1 MRRAR
6 TTKAPIVIIEFSR
19 YRSYFRLDLTCLFA
33 SFLFLKWKKED
44 STSTQSMGTG
54 DWVFFGKPVMALAHH
69 VEFRLDWVD
78 WSAPEKS
85 RTSLTVSMNPLS
97 LEIVE
102 TKVIVMG
109 LNMSVLGTLL
119 GLNVPMIEWLVNIF
133 DFKYTLLPSKCKAF
147 NLIKFKVVNTFLP
160 YCQLL

>member
-19 YRSYFRLDLTCLFA
+19 YRSYFRLDLTCLFEKRKIVLVLSQWA
-33 SFLFLKWKKED
+33 LETEFFWEACYGSCPPRGIPFELSGLK
-44 STSTQSMGTG
+44 SS
-54 DWVFFGKPVMALAHH
+54 
-69 VEFRLDWVD
+69 
-78 WSAPEKS
+78 EKS

-119 GLNVPMIEWLVNIF
+119 GLNVPMIE
-133 DFKYTLLPSKCKAF
+133 
-147 NLIKFKVVNTFLP
+147 
-160 YCQLL
+160 